1 MRVKLILLFVLL
13 SFSAL
18 LFSQTNY
25 VGTDRCLTCHS
36 YVKPVA
42 KDYKQTLHTKIHL
55 LPSSETVRGDFTQT
69 VSMGSSYGN
78 AQVQLRTDGTK
89 WYAKLVPS
97 SGTPVEYEI
106 ALVYGYG
113 WKQRYLVKI
122 DSSYYMLPIQWNMKG
137 YLDNSTGS
145 WTTYNPGNWFNSD
158 GTLKATN
165 TNSFRR
171 TSYDKNCAG
180 CHVTGLNITK
190 YVSAQNDTFWIA
202 KWANNNSVSDM
213 IIGCENCHGPGAE
226 HASTGDK
233 TKIINPKNL
242 SYERQLEV
250 CGQFHFRGSS
260 SWHTYEYAWD
270 ETNNKAYVPGD
281 SLGLYVVHKP
291 GLWPDNYT
299 SRQHHQQYNDILKS
313 KHYTNPYHK
322 LTCFECHDPH
332 KVTSNS
338 HQIVDSLYVRDQSG
352 NYIWVKT
359 KNDDNTLC
367 LACHAGY
374 GPFAGLTRAMIQ
386 DPVANK
392 DTIAA
397 VVTRH
402 THHSYDPENKNNT
415 GGASRCSKCH
425 MAKTAITA
433 KAYDIHSHTFEVI
446 SPKKTLDYKNVT
458 TPTKGM
464 INSCS
469 ASCHRNPTG
478 NIPTFG
484 IPTDANL
491 TDWTEATDIQLADT
505 LWMYF
510 RSWWPTKVEQIAGI
524 VSKFEL
530 SQNYPNPFNPSTT
543 IEFSIAKRSNV
554 RLVIYDITGRI
565 VRTLIDG
572 QEFEPGLYRVQWN
585 GKNDYGEYVASGI
598 YIYRLQA
605 GNFTATRKMVLTR

>member
-55 LPSSETVRGDFTQT
+55 LPNSGTVRGDFTQT

-165 TNSFRR
+165 TNSFRSK
-171 TSYDKNCAG
+171 SYDKNCAG

-213 IIGCENCHGPGAE
+213 VIGCENCHGPGAQ

-250 CGQFHFRGSS
+250 CGQCHFRGSS
-260 SWHTYEYAWD
+260 SGHTYEYAWD

-322 LTCFECHDPH
+322 LTCFECHNPH

-464 INSCS
+464 INSCA

-491 TDWTEATDIQLADT
+491 TD
-505 LWMYF
+505 
-510 RSWWPTKVEQIAGI
+510 
-524 VSKFEL
+524 
-530 SQNYPNPFNPSTT
+530 
-543 IEFSIAKRSNV
+543 
-554 RLVIYDITGRI
+554 
-565 VRTLIDG
+565 
-572 QEFEPGLYRVQWN
+572 
-585 GKNDYGEYVASGI
+585 
-598 YIYRLQA
+598 
-605 GNFTATRKMVLTR
+605 

>member
-1 MRVKLILLFVLL
+1 M
-13 SFSAL
+13 
-18 LFSQTNY
+18 
-25 VGTDRCLTCHS
+25 
-36 YVKPVA
+36 
-42 KDYKQTLHTKIHL
+42 
-55 LPSSETVRGDFTQT
+55 
-69 VSMGSSYGN
+69 YGF
-78 AQVQLRTDGTK
+78 
-89 WYAKLVPS
+89 
-97 SGTPVEYEI
+97 
-106 ALVYGYG
+106 G

-137 YLDNSTGS
+137 YLDNSTGA
-145 WTTYNPGNWFNSD
+145 WVPYNPGNWFNSD

-165 TNSFRR
+165 TNSFRSK
-171 TSYDKNCAG
+171 SYDKNCVG

-202 KWANNNSVSDM
+202 KWANNNDFKDM
-213 IIGCENCHGPGAE
+213 VIGCENCHGPGAE
-226 HASTGDK
+226 HALAGDK

-250 CGQFHFRGSS
+250 CGQCHFRGSS
-260 SWHTYEYAWD
+260 SGVTYEYAWD
-270 ETNNKAYVPGD
+270 ETNDKAYIPGD

-299 SRQHHQQYNDILKS
+299 SRMHHQQYNDILKS

-322 LTCFECHDPH
+322 LTCFECHNPH
-332 KVTSNS
+332 KVTGNP

-352 NYIWVKT
+352 TYIWIKT
-359 KNDDNTLC
+359 GNDDNTLC

-374 GPFAGLTRAMIQ
+374 GPFAGLTRAMIK

-397 VVTRH
+397 VVSRH
-402 THHSYDPENKNNT
+402 THHSYDPQNQNNT
-415 GGASRCSKCH
+415 GGSSRCSKCH

-433 KAYDIHSHTFEVI
+433 RAYDIHSHTFEVI

-464 INSCS
+464 INSC
-469 ASCHRNPTG
+469 AISCHRNPTG

-505 LWMYF
+505 LWRYF

-554 RLVIYDITGRI
+554 KLVIYDITGRV

-572 QEFEPGLYRVQWN
+572 QEYEPGLYKVQWN
-585 GKNDYGEYVASGI
+585 GKNDYGEYVASGV

-605 GNFTATRKMVLTR
+605 GSFTATRKMVLAR